1 MTRNIKILGFIIVF
15 FFGILILLT
24 SQMDKSRI
32 KYSGEAMISKIKTQ
46 SYVIDDLKGLSK
58 PVIIDLKEP
67 QLFVSDHLPKA
78 INIPF
83 SLLLNNNYQSVWQDE
98 HAKVLYGVDEMKLH
112 QSWML
117 LTQMGFENI
126 YVLAKNVKNGLVS
139 SDTGPK

>member
-1 MTRNIKILGFIIVF
+1 M
-15 FFGILILLT
+15 
-24 SQMDKSRI
+24 

-46 SYVIDDLKGLSK
+46 SYVIDGLNGLSK

-83 SLLLNNNYQSVWQDE
+83 SLLLNDNYTSVWKDE
-98 HAKVLYGVDEMKLH
+98 RAKVLYGVDEMKLH

-126 YVLAKNVKNGLVS
+126 YVLAKNVKNGPLS
-139 SDTGPK
+139 P